1 MVETCLIEIYGV
13 TRVGNSELWEEV
25 NRVAPK
31 IVLASAS
38 PSRLRLLQNAG
49 INPEVIVSGVFEEDP
64 AYAQLSPREMVIAL
78 AIVKAHTVKEKV
90 DFPALIIGCDST
102 FEFEGE
108 SLGKPLSVENAIER
122 ARSLRGKSG
131 LLHTGHCIIDTEK
144 GIEISDVATTRVF
157 FADMTDDEIKSYVA
171 TGEPLHVA
179 GGFTLDGLS
188 SPFISRIEGE
198 SSNVIG
204 LSLPLLRNAVLKLG
218 YRWFDLLS

>member
-1 MVETCLIEIYGV
+1 M
-13 TRVGNSELWEEV
+13 
-25 NRVAPK
+25 APK

-157 FADMTDDEIKSYVA
+157 FADMTDDEIESYVA

>member
-1 MVETCLIEIYGV
+1 
-13 TRVGNSELWEEV
+13 
-25 NRVAPK
+25 VAPK

-122 ARSLRGKSG
+122 ARLLRGKSG

>member
-1 MVETCLIEIYGV
+1 M
-13 TRVGNSELWEEV
+13 
-25 NRVAPK
+25 APK

-49 INPEVIVSGVFEEDP
+49 INSEVIVSGVFEEDP

-157 FADMTDDEIKSYVA
+157 FAHMTDDEIKSYVA

>member
-1 MVETCLIEIYGV
+1 
-13 TRVGNSELWEEV
+13 
-25 NRVAPK
+25 VAPK

-204 LSLPLLRNAVLKLG
+204 LSLPLLRNAVLNLG

>member
-1 MVETCLIEIYGV
+1 M
-13 TRVGNSELWEEV
+13 
-25 NRVAPK
+25 APK

-64 AYAQLSPREMVIAL
+64 AYAQLSPSEMVIAL